1 MALIVEVAGFNYPHI
16 QYLLCFLVLLLKN
29 YRVV

>member
-16 QYLLCFLVLLLKN
+16 QYLLCVVLVLKKLPI
-29 YRVV
+29 RM